1 MSGSDRPAAP
11 ASERPAASGATA
23 PGGPTTAIAPFPVDE
38 LRARF
43 PALREAGDREI
54 FFDNAAG
61 AQVPDEVIDAIRE
74 HMTRRSVNRGAGYAR
89 SREVDRQIQ
98 DARVEIA
105 SFLNAGAPEEIIFGQ
120 NATSLTRM
128 VADASLPLFKRGDRI
143 LITELDHEANVG
155 PWLRLEQD
163 GVVPIIWKVR
173 GPDWRLDLDDLRETL
188 RNAGGP
194 LRLAALP
201 LASNATGRIVD
212 VAAAA
217 AMARAAGARVFVDA
231 VHFLPHGTIDAR
243 ALGADFLVFSGY
255 KGFGPHIG
263 FMWGRLDALRTL
275 APPREFF
282 IPADPPYGFE
292 AGTQNY
298 EGMAG
303 MAAAI
308 RYIRS
313 VDPARI
319 RAYEM
324 ELARTLVEELARVPG
339 LSILGDSDPARAD
352 ERVPTVSFRI
362 EGITPRAIDDRLSE
376 RGIHSR
382 HGHMYAPR
390 LIEAA
395 GIDPATG
402 VVRVSLCH
410 YNTRSEI
417 ARLGDALRSL
427 R

>member
-1 MSGSDRPAAP
+1 MSPSDRAA
-11 ASERPAASGATA
+11 ASASGAAASSRATA
-23 PGGPTTAIAPFPVDE
+23 PATPATAIAPFPVDE

-89 SREVDRQIQ
+89 SREVDRQIA
-98 DARVEIA
+98 DARGEIA

-128 VADASLPLFKRGDRI
+128 VAEASLPLFKRGDHV
-143 LITELDHEANVG
+143 LVTELDHEANID
-155 PWLRLEQD
+155 PWLRLERD
-163 GVVPIIWKVR
+163 GIQPVVWKPR
-173 GPDWRLDLDDLRETL
+173 RPDLRLDLDDLDETL
-188 RNAGGP
+188 RNAGGTV
-194 LRLAALP
+194 RLAAMP

-217 AMARAAGARVFVDA
+217 KIMRAAGALVFVDA
-231 VHFLPHGTIDAR
+231 VHFLPHGPIDVR

-263 FMWGRLDALRTL
+263 FMWGRDEALRKLT
-275 APPREFF
+275 PSREFF

-298 EGMAG
+298 EGMSG

-324 ELARTLVEELARVPG
+324 ELARTLLEELARLPG
-339 LSILGDSDPARAD
+339 LTILGDSDPARVP
-352 ERVPTVSFRI
+352 ERVPTFSFRI
-362 EGITPRAIDDRLSE
+362 EGLTPRAIDDRLAE

-390 LIEAA
+390 LIDAA